1 MEGRRTLISTGHP
14 VGDEGA
20 TPRVTNHYADV
31 VFSEPGRCWRMIH
44 DGEGSGR
51 PTFCEEPV
59 VWVGNHHLI
68 GGKQIRVWSCEGH
81 REGVEQAERVDHR

>member
-1 MEGRRTLISTGHP
+1 
-14 VGDEGA
+14 VD
-20 TPRVTNHYADV
+20 HYADAV
-31 VFSEPGRCWRMIH
+31 IAEPGRCWRMVH

-59 VWVGNHHLI
+59 VVAGRHTLK
-68 GGKQIRVWSCEGH
+68 GGKRISVWSCEGH